1 MTSQTAQQITT
12 IHHSLLNT
20 HITQYLNEE
29 NEAMKFGQFNKY
41 SVINIFPKNYAE
53 NEIEGL
59 VPDLCF

>member
-29 NEAMKFGQFNKY
+29 NEAMKFGLFNKY

-53 NEIEGL
+53 NEIEEL
-59 VPDLCF
+59 VPDVCF

>member
-20 HITQYLNEE
+20 HITQYFNEE

-53 NEIEGL
+53 NEIE
-59 VPDLCF
+59 

>member
-1 MTSQTAQQITT
+1 
-12 IHHSLLNT
+12 
-20 HITQYLNEE
+20 
-29 NEAMKFGQFNKY
+29 MKFGQFNKY